1 MTAQNIRR
9 ATAGMTLIELLVATA
24 ILVVLTSMAIP
35 MARISV
41 ERAKEHELRVDLR
54 EIRNAIDRYKDA
66 ADQGLIQVQVDTHGY
81 PPDLQTLVNGVPMG
95 TETIRFLR
103 AIPKDPFTNST
114 DWGMRSVQDPPDAT
128 SWGGQDVFDVYTT
141 SQATALDGTQVDKW

>member
-1 MTAQNIRR
+1 MTAKHIRR

-35 MARISV
+35 MARVSV
-41 ERAKEHELRVDLR
+41 ERAKEHELRTELR
-54 EIRNAIDRYKDA
+54 EMRNAIDRYKDA

-81 PPDLQTLVNGVPMG
+81 PPDLQTLVSGVPMG

-103 AIPKDPFTNST
+103 AIPKDPFTNSS
-114 DWGMRSVQDPPDAT
+114 DWGMRAVQDPPDST

>member
-1 MTAQNIRR
+1 MNAKYIRR

-54 EIRNAIDRYKDA
+54 EMRNAIDRYKDA

-103 AIPKDPFTNST
+103 AIPKDPFTNSY
-114 DWGMRSVQDPPDAT
+114 DWGMRAVQDAPDST